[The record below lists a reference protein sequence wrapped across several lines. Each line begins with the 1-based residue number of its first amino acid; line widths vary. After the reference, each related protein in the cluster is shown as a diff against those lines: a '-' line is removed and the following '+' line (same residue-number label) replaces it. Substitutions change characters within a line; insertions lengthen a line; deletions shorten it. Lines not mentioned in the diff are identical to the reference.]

1 MNNFIYSLIILFLSS
16 LLNLCASEEASMEDR
31 YSSVNV
37 GFDIATGDIDA
48 KGFSFGAINQLSNE
62 GQDGIAL
69 LANFE
74 YLAIDEVLGV
84 NVSASDVE
92 AIGYTLGIG
101 YIFKADDMHIIP
113 YYGFTNVEVGVQ
125 GFSAGEVDSTAFGIM
140 FRKQISPSAILTF
153 DIINTSLDDVTVVG
167 SNVPVYSS
175 ADTSFS
181 FDIENKVNENTAIIY
196 GANFADGVNSYSI
209 GMSINF

>member
-1 MNNFIYSLIILFLSS
+1 MNKILPLILFFVYS
-16 LLNLCASEEASMEDR
+16 LLNLCASEEANMEDR
-31 YSSVNV
+31 YSSFNA

-48 KGFSFGAINQLSNE
+48 TGFSFGAINQLAKD

-69 LANFE
+69 LGNFE
-74 YLAIDEVLGV
+74 YLSIDEYLGV
-84 NVSASDVE
+84 NVSAADVE
-92 AIGYTLGIG
+92 AFAYTLGIG

-113 YYGFTNVEVGVQ
+113 YYGFSKLELGVQ
-125 GFSAGEVDSTAFGIM
+125 GFSAGEADSTAFGIM

-175 ADTSFS
+175 AETSFS
-181 FDIENKVNENTAIIY
+181 FDIENKINENTAIIY
-196 GANFADGVNSYSI
+196 GADFADGINSYSI